1 MENINRQRISNSK
14 TAEKL
19 SNARDHIEFQV
30 TSFGDTSDIAWK
42 FLVGQAILDKA
53 QEQDIPIN
61 MESRIDPPKGEPR
74 LYIGAAL
81 IEIKSIEGGD
91 NSPEIQ
97 PNLPKT

>member
-14 TAEKL
+14 TAEQLK
-19 SNARDHIEFQV
+19 NAQEHIEFQV

-53 QEQDIPIN
+53 QEQNISIN
-61 MESRIDPPKGEPR
+61 VESRIDSPKEEPR
-74 LYIGAAL
+74 LYVGAAL

-97 PNLPKT
+97 PNLPET